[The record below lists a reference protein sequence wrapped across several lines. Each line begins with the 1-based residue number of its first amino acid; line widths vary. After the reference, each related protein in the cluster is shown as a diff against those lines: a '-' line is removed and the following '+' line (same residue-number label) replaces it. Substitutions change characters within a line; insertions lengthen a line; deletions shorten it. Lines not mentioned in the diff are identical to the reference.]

1 MPDSNTTH
9 ADTTK
14 APPEDEGSA
23 GEMAQQ
29 SLHALREPHR
39 VPVGKS
45 GEQDI
50 ATLPRPPGRPR
61 GSKIKAKDQRK
72 PRSIRLNDSRWG
84 KLQRLGSAWLEGAID
99 RAKEPAT
106 PETLTDSK
114 FEKAGL

>member
-1 MPDSNTTH
+1 MAYSNTTH

-14 APPEDEGSA
+14 APPDDVDSA
-23 GEMAQQ
+23 GGVAQQ
-29 SLHALREPHR
+29 SLQALMEPHR
-39 VPVGKS
+39 VPVENPH
-45 GEQDI
+45 EQDI
-50 ATLPRPPGRPR
+50 ATLPRLPGRPR

-106 PETLTDSK
+106 PETLTDSN